1 MTGFEVYKMY
11 LALKLHFTS
20 DTYDYFQYGGNA
32 KASQFSFDQRKDK
45 FFFVKLSRKF
55 KDFELRE
62 FFVANLTAE
71 DKVYPATLVREGAKN
86 YADYTKRKESL
97 SYHFKEDVATLHD
110 THNRFDDLFKVE
122 GVHPPLLKSFL
133 GGRIC
138 LETLTIFNKL
148 FQYVPQF
155 DKIIKEEIVWKPLRN
170 KVVKYDPFL
179 PVDLGKY
186 KRIVKAQYL

>member
-20 DTYDYFQYGGNA
+20 DSYDYFQYGGNA
-32 KASQFSFDQRKDK
+32 KASQVSFDQRRDK

-62 FFVANLTAE
+62 FFVANFIEE

-86 YADYTKRKESL
+86 YAEYIKRKESL
-97 SYHFKEDVATLHD
+97 SYKFKEDCETLREEYE
-110 THNRFDDLFKVE
+110 NFDDLFSVTL
-122 GVHPPLLKSFL
+122 VHPPLIKAHL

-138 LETLTIFNKL
+138 IETLTIFNKI
-148 FQYVPQF
+148 FQYIPQF
-155 DKIIKEEIVWKPLRN
+155 DKTIKDEIVWKPLRN
-170 KVVKYDPFL
+170 KVVKYEPFL
-179 PVDLGKY
+179 QVDKGKY
-186 KRIVKAQYL
+186 KSIIKAQYV

>member
-32 KASQFSFDQRKDK
+32 KASQVSFDQRKDK

-86 YADYTKRKESL
+86 YADYIKRKESL
-97 SYHFKEDVATLHD
+97 SYHFKEDVSVLHEMCD
-110 THNRFDDLFKVE
+110 KFDDLFKVTS
-122 GVHPPLLKSFL
+122 VHPPLLKAHL

-155 DKIIKEEIVWKPLRN
+155 DKQIREEIVWKPLRN
-170 KVVKYDPFL
+170 RVVKYDPFL
-179 PVDLGKY
+179 HIDLGKY
-186 KRIVKAQYL
+186 KKIVKAQYL

>member
-32 KASQFSFDQRKDK
+32 KASQVSFDQRKDK

-110 THNRFDDLFKVE
+110 THIRFDDLFKVE

>member
-32 KASQFSFDQRKDK
+32 KASQVSFDQRKDK

-186 KRIVKAQYL
+186 NRIVKAQYL

>member
-32 KASQFSFDQRKDK
+32 KASQVSFDQRKDK

-86 YADYTKRKESL
+86 YADYIKRKESL

-186 KRIVKAQYL
+186 KKIVKAQYL

>member
-32 KASQFSFDQRKDK
+32 KASQTSFDQRKDK

-62 FFVANLTAE
+62 FFVANFISE

-86 YADYTKRKESL
+86 YSDYIKRKESL
-97 SYHFKEDVATLHD
+97 SYRFKEDCEVLYD
-110 THNRFDDLFKVE
+110 MCDNFDDLFNVPS
-122 GVHPPLLKSFL
+122 VHPPLIKAQL
-133 GGRIC
+133 GGRISI
-138 LETLTIFNKL
+138 ETLTIFNKI

-155 DKIIKEEIVWKPLRN
+155 DKQIKEEIVWKPLRN

-179 PVDLGKY
+179 TVDLGKY
-186 KRIVKAQYL
+186 KQIVKAQYL

>member
-32 KASQFSFDQRKDK
+32 KASQVSFDQRKDK

-86 YADYTKRKESL
+86 YADYIKRKESL
-97 SYHFKEDVATLHD
+97 SYHFKEDVSVLHEMCD
-110 THNRFDDLFKVE
+110 KFDDLFKGD
-122 GVHPPLLKSFL
+122 GVHPPLLKAHL

-155 DKIIKEEIVWKPLRN
+155 DKQIKEEIVWKPLRN
-170 KVVKYDPFL
+170 RVVKYDPFL
-179 PVDLGKY
+179 HIDLGKY
-186 KRIVKAQYL
+186 KKIVKAQYL

>member
-32 KASQFSFDQRKDK
+32 KASQVSFDQRKDK

-55 KDFELRE
+55 KDFELRD
-62 FFVANLTAE
+62 FFVANFLAE

-86 YADYTKRKESL
+86 YAEYIKRKESL
-97 SYHFKEDVATLHD
+97 SYQFREDVGTLHD
-110 THNRFDDLFKVE
+110 LQEDFEGLFTVTS
-122 GVHPPLLKSFL
+122 VHPPLVKAYL
-133 GGRIC
+133 GAKISI
-138 LETLTIFNKL
+138 ETLTIFNKV
-148 FQYVPQF
+148 FHFISHF
-155 DKIIKEEIVWKPLRN
+155 DKTIRDEIVWKPLRN

-179 PVDLGKY
+179 SVELGKY
-186 KRIVKAQYL
+186 KSIVQAQYL

>member
-32 KASQFSFDQRKDK
+32 KASQVSFDQRKDK

-86 YADYTKRKESL
+86 YAEYIKRKESL
-97 SYHFKEDVATLHD
+97 SYRFREDVETLYD

-155 DKIIKEEIVWKPLRN
+155 DKQIKEEIVWKPLRN

-179 PVDLGKY
+179 HIDMGKY
-186 KRIVKAQYL
+186 KQIVKAQYL

>member
-20 DTYDYFQYGGNA
+20 NTYDYFQYGGNA
-32 KASQFSFDQRKDK
+32 KASQVSFDQRKDK

-86 YADYTKRKESL
+86 YAEYIKRKESL
-97 SYHFKEDVATLHD
+97 SYHFKEDVSVLHEMCD
-110 THNRFDDLFKVE
+110 KFDDLFKVTS
-122 GVHPPLLKSFL
+122 VHPPLLKAHL

-138 LETLTIFNKL
+138 LETLTIFNKI
-148 FQYVPQF
+148 FQFIPQF
-155 DKIIKEEIVWKPLRN
+155 DKQIKEEIVWTPLKTR
-170 KVVKYDPFL
+170 VVKYDPFL
-179 PVDLGKY
+179 TVDLGKY
-186 KRIVKAQYL
+186 KQIVKAQYL

>member
-20 DTYDYFQYGGNA
+20 DSYDYFQYGGNA
-32 KASQFSFDQRKDK
+32 KASQVSFDQRKDK

-55 KDFELRE
+55 KDFELRD
-62 FFVANLTAE
+62 FFVANLIAE

-86 YADYTKRKESL
+86 YSEYIRRKDSL
-97 SYHFKEDVATLHD
+97 SYIFKNDVQTLYDINEDFDTLF
-110 THNRFDDLFKVE
+110 RVE

-133 GGRIC
+133 GAKIPI
-138 LETLTIFNKL
+138 ETLTIFNKI
-148 FQYVPQF
+148 FQNAPHF

-170 KVVKYDPFL
+170 KVVKYAPFL
-179 PVDLGKY
+179 NIDKGKY
-186 KRIVKAQYL
+186 KSIIKSQFV

>member
-20 DTYDYFQYGGNA
+20 NTYDYFQYGGNA
-32 KASQFSFDQRKDK
+32 KASQVSFDQRKDK

-86 YADYTKRKESL
+86 YAEYTKRKESL
-97 SYHFKEDVATLHD
+97 SYHFKEDVATLHEMCD
-110 THNRFDDLFKVE
+110 RFDDLFKVTS
-122 GVHPPLLKSFL
+122 VHPPLLKAHL

-138 LETLTIFNKL
+138 LETLTIFNKI
-148 FQYVPQF
+148 FQFIPQF
-155 DKIIKEEIVWKPLRN
+155 DKQIKEEIVWKPLKTR
-170 KVVKYDPFL
+170 VVKYDPFL
-179 PVDLGKY
+179 KVDLGKY
-186 KRIVKAQYL
+186 KEIVKAQYL

>member
-1 MTGFEVYKMY
+1 VTGFEVYKMY

-32 KASQFSFDQRKDK
+32 KASQVSFDQRKDK

-86 YADYTKRKESL
+86 YAEYTKRKESL
-97 SYHFKEDVATLHD
+97 SYHFKEDVATLHEMCD
-110 THNRFDDLFKVE
+110 RFDDLFKVTS
-122 GVHPPLLKSFL
+122 VHPPLLKAHL

-138 LETLTIFNKL
+138 LETLTIFNKI

-155 DKIIKEEIVWKPLRN
+155 DKHIKEEIVWKPLRN

-179 PVDLGKY
+179 FVDLGKY
-186 KRIVKAQYL
+186 KSIIKHQYV

>member
-32 KASQFSFDQRKDK
+32 KASQVSFDQRKDK

-86 YADYTKRKESL
+86 YAEYTKRKESL
-97 SYHFKEDVATLHD
+97 SYHFKEDVATLHEMC
-110 THNRFDDLFKVE
+110 NRFDDLFKVTS
-122 GVHPPLLKSFL
+122 VHPPLLKAHL

-138 LETLTIFNKL
+138 LETLTIFNKI

-155 DKIIKEEIVWKPLRN
+155 DKHIKEEIVWKPLRN

-179 PVDLGKY
+179 HIDMGKY
-186 KRIVKAQYL
+186 KQIVKAQYL

>member
-32 KASQFSFDQRKDK
+32 KASQVSFDQRKDK

>member
-32 KASQFSFDQRKDK
+32 KASQVSFDQRKDK
-45 FFFVKLSRKF
+45 LFFVKLSRKF

-62 FFVANLTAE
+62 FFVANFISE

-86 YADYTKRKESL
+86 YSDYIKRKESL

>member
-20 DTYDYFQYGGNA
+20 NTYDYFQYGGNA
-32 KASQFSFDQRKDK
+32 KASQVSFDQRKDK

-86 YADYTKRKESL
+86 YAEYTKRKESL
-97 SYHFKEDVATLHD
+97 SYHFKEDVATLHEMCD
-110 THNRFDDLFKVE
+110 RFDDLFKVTS
-122 GVHPPLLKSFL
+122 VHPPLLKAHL

-138 LETLTIFNKL
+138 LETLTIFNKI
-148 FQYVPQF
+148 FQFIPQF
-155 DKIIKEEIVWKPLRN
+155 DKQIKEEIVWKPLKTR
-170 KVVKYDPFL
+170 VVKYDPFL
-179 PVDLGKY
+179 TVDLGKY
-186 KRIVKAQYL
+186 KEIVKAQYL

>member
-20 DTYDYFQYGGNA
+20 NTYDYFQYGGNA
-32 KASQFSFDQRKDK
+32 KASQVSFDQRKDK

-62 FFVANLTAE
+62 FFVSNLIAE

-86 YADYTKRKESL
+86 YSEYNKRKQAL
-97 SYHFKEDVATLHD
+97 TYHFKEDVATLYD
-110 THNRFDDLFKVE
+110 MCNRFDDLFKVTS
-122 GVHPPLLKSFL
+122 VHPPLLKAHL

-138 LETLTIFNKL
+138 LETLTIFNKI
-148 FQYVPQF
+148 FQFIPQF
-155 DKIIKEEIVWKPLRN
+155 DKQIKEEIVWKPLKTR
-170 KVVKYDPFL
+170 VVKYDPFL
-179 PVDLGKY
+179 KVDLGKY
-186 KRIVKAQYL
+186 KEIVKAQYL

>member
-20 DTYDYFQYGGNA
+20 NTYDYFQYGGNA
-32 KASQFSFDQRKDK
+32 KASQVSFDQRKDK

-86 YADYTKRKESL
+86 YADYIKRKESL
-97 SYHFKEDVATLHD
+97 SYHFKEDVSVLHEMCD
-110 THNRFDDLFKVE
+110 RFDDLFKVTS
-122 GVHPPLLKSFL
+122 VHPPLLKAHL

-138 LETLTIFNKL
+138 LETLTIFNKI
-148 FQYVPQF
+148 FQFIPQF
-155 DKIIKEEIVWKPLRN
+155 DKQIKEEIVWTPLKTR
-170 KVVKYDPFL
+170 VVKYDPFL
-179 PVDLGKY
+179 TVDLGKY
-186 KRIVKAQYL
+186 KQIVKAQYL

>member
-1 MTGFEVYKMY
+1 VTGFEVYKMY

-32 KASQFSFDQRKDK
+32 KASQVSFDQRKDK

-86 YADYTKRKESL
+86 YADYIKRKESL

-155 DKIIKEEIVWKPLRN
+155 DKQIKEEIVWKPLRN

-179 PVDLGKY
+179 HIDMGKY
-186 KRIVKAQYL
+186 KQIVKAQYL

>member
-1 MTGFEVYKMY
+1 VTGFEVYKMY

-32 KASQFSFDQRKDK
+32 KASQVSFDQRKDK

>member
-32 KASQFSFDQRKDK
+32 KASQVSFDQRKDK

-138 LETLTIFNKL
+138 LETLTIFNKI

-155 DKIIKEEIVWKPLRN
+155 DKQIKEEIVWKPLRN

-179 PVDLGKY
+179 FVDLGKY
-186 KRIVKAQYL
+186 KSIIKHQYV

>member
-1 MTGFEVYKMY
+1 VTGFEVYKMY

-32 KASQFSFDQRKDK
+32 KASQVSFDQRKDK

-86 YADYTKRKESL
+86 YAEYNKRKESL
-97 SYHFKEDVATLHD
+97 SYHFKEDVAILHD
-110 THNRFDDLFKVE
+110 THSRFDDLFVVD
-122 GVHPPLLKSFL
+122 GVHPPLLKAFL

-138 LETLTIFNKL
+138 LETLTIFNKI

-155 DKIIKEEIVWKPLRN
+155 DRIIKEEIVWKPLRN

-179 PVDLGKY
+179 HIDLGKY

>member
-20 DTYDYFQYGGNA
+20 DSYDYFQYGGNA
-32 KASQFSFDQRKDK
+32 KASQTSFDQRKDK

-62 FFVANLTAE
+62 FFVANFIAE

-86 YADYTKRKESL
+86 YADYIKRKESL
-97 SYHFKEDVATLHD
+97 SYRFKEDCEVLYD
-110 THNRFDDLFKVE
+110 MCDNFDDLFNVTS
-122 GVHPPLLKSFL
+122 VHPPLIKAQL
-133 GGRIC
+133 GGKISI
-138 LETLTIFNKL
+138 ETLTIFNKI

-155 DKIIKEEIVWKPLRN
+155 DKQIKEEIVWKPLRN

-179 PVDLGKY
+179 HIDLGKY
-186 KRIVKAQYL
+186 KKIVKAQYL

>member
-32 KASQFSFDQRKDK
+32 KASQVSFDQRKDK

-86 YADYTKRKESL
+86 YAEYTKRKESL
-97 SYHFKEDVATLHD
+97 SYHFKEDVATLHEMCD
-110 THNRFDDLFKVE
+110 RFDDLFKVTS
-122 GVHPPLLKSFL
+122 VHPPLLKAHL

-138 LETLTIFNKL
+138 LETLTIFNKI

-155 DKIIKEEIVWKPLRN
+155 DKHIKEEIVWKPLRN

-179 PVDLGKY
+179 FVDLGKY
-186 KRIVKAQYL
+186 KSIIKHQYV

>member
-20 DTYDYFQYGGNA
+20 NTYDYFQYGGNA
-32 KASQFSFDQRKDK
+32 KASQVSFDQRKDK

-86 YADYTKRKESL
+86 YAEYTKRKESL
-97 SYHFKEDVATLHD
+97 SYHFKEDVATLHEMCD
-110 THNRFDDLFKVE
+110 RFDDLFKVTS
-122 GVHPPLLKSFL
+122 VHPPLLKAHL

-138 LETLTIFNKL
+138 LETLTIFNKI

-155 DKIIKEEIVWKPLRN
+155 DKQIKEEIVWKPLRN
-170 KVVKYDPFL
+170 RVVKYDPFL
-179 PVDLGKY
+179 HVDLVKY
-186 KRIVKAQYL
+186 KEIVKAQYL

>member
-20 DTYDYFQYGGNA
+20 DSYDYFQYGGNA
-32 KASQFSFDQRKDK
+32 KASQVSFDQRKDK

-86 YADYTKRKESL
+86 YADYIKRKESL
-97 SYHFKEDVATLHD
+97 SYHFKEDVSVLHEMCD
-110 THNRFDDLFKVE
+110 KFDDLFKVTS
-122 GVHPPLLKSFL
+122 VHPPLLKAHL

-155 DKIIKEEIVWKPLRN
+155 DKQIREEIVWKPLRN
-170 KVVKYDPFL
+170 RVVKYDPFL
-179 PVDLGKY
+179 HIDLGKY
-186 KRIVKAQYL
+186 KKIVKAQYL

>member
-32 KASQFSFDQRKDK
+32 KASQVSFDQRRDK